1 MCSSD
6 LIIACGTMLS
16 QAVAAAQTLQKQ
28 GLSVGVVNA
37 RFVKPVDESVIVQAA
52 GRGFVIT
59 IEENALMGGF
69 GSAVLEAAAKHGLS
83 TERFRVLA
91 IPVSFVEHG
100 DREELL
106 KDLGLDAAG
115 LVRTAQEL
123 AGSPA
128 SSQAA
133 SVV

>member
-1 MCSSD
+1 
-6 LIIACGTMLS
+6 MLFRS
-16 QAVAAAQTLQKQ
+16 
-28 GLSVGVVNA
+28 
-37 RFVKPVDESVIVQAA
+37 
-52 GRGFVIT
+52 FVIT

-91 IPVSFVEHG
+91 IPDSFVEHG